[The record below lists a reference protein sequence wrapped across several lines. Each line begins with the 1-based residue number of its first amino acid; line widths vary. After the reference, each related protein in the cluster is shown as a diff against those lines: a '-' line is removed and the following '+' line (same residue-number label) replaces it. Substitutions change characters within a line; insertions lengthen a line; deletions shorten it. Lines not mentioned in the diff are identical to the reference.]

1 MAGSAAA
8 ASLTVVQ
15 QGWLL
20 RRAIS
25 SSPSYR
31 KGHNPGTP
39 ADFCRGMWVYAR
51 PFSSWGMFTWAQ
63 IASDRWA
70 LESFTTT
77 QTVGIYQA
85 LYQLGYYPI
94 SMASTFLNQLVQPI
108 LFSRAGNGCD
118 KERLEHAHGMIHK
131 LFAAVLSLTIAG
143 FLFSGLVCQFL
154 FRHLLPPAYSSAAHL
169 LPLLLLS
176 AGIFE
181 CGQIMSL
188 KHTVSPSPHQL
199 IAPKIITAVLG
210 AGLNFAGAYLFG
222 LRGVVAASVC
232 FSTAYCVWVI
242 VAVPK
247 LRAAVH
253 GFDRAAPSA
262 TRTP

>member
-1 MAGSAAA
+1 MAGFAAA
-8 ASLTVVQ
+8 ASLTLLSQ
-15 QGWLL
+15 AWLL
-20 RRAIS
+20 RRAIL
-25 SSPSYR
+25 SSPAYR
-31 KGHNPGTP
+31 KGHNPGTT
-39 ADFCRGMWVYAR
+39 ADFRRGMWVYAR
-51 PFSSWGMFTWAQ
+51 PFSSWGIFTWAQ

-77 QTVGIYQA
+77 QMVGIYQA

-118 KERLEHAHGMIHK
+118 KERLVRAHGMIHK
-131 LFAAVLSLTIAG
+131 LFTAVLSLTIAG

-154 FRHLLPPAYSSAAHL
+154 FRNLLPPAYSSAAHL
-169 LPLLLLS
+169 LPFIVLS

-188 KHTVSPSPHQL
+188 KHTVSHSHHKL

-210 AGLNFAGAYLFG
+210 EGLNFAGA
-222 LRGVVAASVC
+222 
-232 FSTAYCVWVI
+232 
-242 VAVPK
+242 
-247 LRAAVH
+247 
-253 GFDRAAPSA
+253 
-262 TRTP
+262 